1 MYFETRFEK
10 IVVHIFFLFIADCEE
25 MEGLDFA
32 RYITCMTDSYGQY
45 VLHQAAR
52 QGNLD
57 LVKHLH
63 RKGKD
68 LNQLK

>member
-1 MYFETRFEK
+1 
-10 IVVHIFFLFIADCEE
+10 